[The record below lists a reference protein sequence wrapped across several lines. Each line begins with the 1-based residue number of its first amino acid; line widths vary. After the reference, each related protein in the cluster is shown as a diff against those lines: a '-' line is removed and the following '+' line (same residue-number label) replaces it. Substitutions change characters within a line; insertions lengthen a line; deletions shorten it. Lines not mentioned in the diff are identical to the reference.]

1 MSEPGTIRAAFRGRL
16 GQFGLDVA
24 FAVPARGVTA
34 LFGPSGCGKTSVLR
48 CMAGLLRLA
57 DGVCAVDGDIWQ
69 DASTFRPPHRRPV
82 GYVFQEASLFS
93 HLDVRRNL
101 IYGAPRRS
109 DATAEIGGFDEVVDL
124 LGLGTL
130 LGRAPRHLSGGERQ
144 RVALGRALLSRP
156 RILLMDEPLAALD
169 GRTKDEILPFLERLH
184 ARLSLP
190 VIYVSHDMAEVER
203 LADRIVLMEAGRVL
217 ASGPLGAVQNDPALP
232 LAGRR
237 DAAVSLDAVVVDH
250 DVAYGLLRL
259 AVEGG
264 EVLVPAPESPAG
276 GHRRLRIA
284 AADVSLATDPPR
296 ASTILNA
303 LQGQILSVTPAG
315 PHEMLAVIG
324 LGPAGAGARLLSRV
338 SRRSWESL
346 GLAAGAAV
354 HAQVKGVALV
364 PRDDRI

>member
-1 MSEPGTIRAAFRGRL
+1 MIRAAFRGRL
-16 GQFGLDVA
+16 GQFDLDVA
-24 FAVPARGVTA
+24 FATPARGITA

-48 CMAGLLRLA
+48 CMAGLLRLK
-57 DGVCAVDGDIWQ
+57 DGSCAVDGEIWQ

-101 IYGAPRRS
+101 LYGAPRRS
-109 DATAEIGGFDEVVDL
+109 EAAVSAGGFDDVVDL

-144 RVALGRALLSRP
+144 RVALGRALLSQP

-169 GRTKDEILPFLERLH
+169 ARTKDEILPFLERLH

-203 LADRIVLMEAGRVL
+203 LADQIVLMEAGRVV

-237 DAAVSLDAVVVDH
+237 DAAVSLDAVVLGH
-250 DVAYGLLRL
+250 DAAYGLLRL

-264 EVLVPAPESPAG
+264 EVLVPAAAG
-276 GHRRLRIA
+276 PPGQRRRLRIA
-284 AADVSLATDPPR
+284 AADVSLAMGPPR
-296 ASTILNA
+296 GSTILNA
-303 LQGQILSVTPAG
+303 LPGRILSATPAG
-315 PHEMLAVIG
+315 AHEMLAVIG
-324 LGPAGAGARLLSRV
+324 LGPAGTGARLLSRV
-338 SRRSWESL
+338 SRRSWEGL
-346 GLAAGAAV
+346 GLGVGAAV
-354 HAQVKGVALV
+354 YAQVKGVALV
-364 PRDDRI
+364 PQADRI